1 MEQADESGA
10 ASATKL
16 QQRAHTN
23 ACRGMVGIGVAFA
36 AEAGDGKSWIGKFSS
51 IGLGSA
57 RYFEILVVRAIG
69 SWAMQV

>member
-23 ACRGMVGIGVAFA
+23 ACRGMVGIGL
-36 AEAGDGKSWIGKFSS
+36 GTQ
-51 IGLGSA
+51 GLGSA

-69 SWAMQV
+69 SWAMRSRQV